1 MSVDELTRA
10 VTAAHTL
17 GRETMI
23 HCSGNDGVQNCIAA
37 RVDTIEHGFFIDRDQ
52 LARLR
57 DLNIA
62 WIPTFAPVHFQWEHG
77 TALGW
82 SELVRSNLRRILD
95 DHAARLREA
104 GELGVRIIA
113 GSDAGSHGVP
123 HGYGFFTE
131 LEIMEAAGL
140 STLQVLRSATGASA
154 GRLGLREDQ
163 GRLRIGARSRF
174 LLTDAQVLQSVRHL
188 RQPLTVVFDHAVFSG
203 GDVSTKPGL

>member
-1 MSVDELTRA
+1 
-10 VTAAHTL
+10 
-17 GRETMI
+17 MI

-62 WIPTFAPVHFQWEHG
+62 WIPTFAPVQFQWEHG

-82 SELVRSNLRRILD
+82 SELVRSNLRQILD

-174 LLTDAQVLQSVRHL
+174 LLTDAPVLQGVRHL